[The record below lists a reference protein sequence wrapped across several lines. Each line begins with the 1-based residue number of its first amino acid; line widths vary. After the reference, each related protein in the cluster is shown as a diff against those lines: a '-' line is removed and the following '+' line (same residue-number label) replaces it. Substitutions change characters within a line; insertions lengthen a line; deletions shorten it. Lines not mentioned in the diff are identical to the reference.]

1 MLSGALHV
9 HGQKHTFKIPLY
21 SLYIY
26 IYTYCNN
33 NNNILYIYI
42 FLGVVLLPVT
52 VSKQLFLF
60 LNKAFTNHHHPLLQV
75 LGQTH

>member
-1 MLSGALHV
+1 MCTARN
-9 HGQKHTFKIPLY
+9 TPLKY
-21 SLYIY
+21 LYIVCIYIYTHIVIIIIIIIIYYIY
-26 IYTYCNN
+26 IY
-33 NNNILYIYI
+33 I
-42 FLGVVLLPVT
+42 FWGVVLLPVT